1 MERTKENIQK
11 MFADLCPEAVRKIDV
26 LLHDDATPIAAQVQ
40 LIGMILD
47 RTMGKA
53 ETPIKVTNVQEN
65 IEAAQEELMAIV
77 CEIQEEMRIEEA
89 EEQLRLEEKNESAD
103 D

>member
-1 MERTKENIQK
+1 MEGTKENIQK
-11 MFADLCPEAVRKIDV
+11 MFADLCPEAVRKIDM

-89 EEQLRLEEKNESAD
+89 EEQLHLEEENETEND
-103 D
+103 